1 MHGVFKLGDVCV
13 LGDVVDRRGRETH
26 APFTICL
33 AAQIYEAVAD
43 VQRSGAV
50 VGIVVV
56 ELI

>member
-1 MHGVFKLGDVCV
+1 MHGVFKLGDVGV
-13 LGDVVDRRGRETH
+13 LGDVVDRRGREAH
-26 APFTICL
+26 APFTVLL
-33 AAQIYEAVAD
+33 AAQIYVAVAD